1 MLKMS
6 ICHVLAAIACLSV
19 AHGALLWDG
28 RFNDLSSAVD
38 LDRWSWTNQVIG
50 NSLLPSIPFKSHRK
64 WSQDEESTEI
74 SGSTTRI
81 HGLS

>member
-6 ICHVLAAIACLSV
+6 PCHVLAAIACLSV
-19 AHGALLWDG
+19 AHGDLLWDG

-38 LDRWSWTNQVIG
+38 LDRWSWANQVIE
-50 NSLLPSIPFKSHRK
+50 NSLLPTIPFKSQCK
-64 WSQDEESTEI
+64 WSQDEQSTKI